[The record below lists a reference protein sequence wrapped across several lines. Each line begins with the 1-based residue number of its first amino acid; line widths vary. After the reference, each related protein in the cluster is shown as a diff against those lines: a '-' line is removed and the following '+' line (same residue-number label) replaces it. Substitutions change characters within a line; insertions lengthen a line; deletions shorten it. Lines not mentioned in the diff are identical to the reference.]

1 MERKIYI
8 TGVGG
13 LLGYKLS
20 IQSIEK
26 FKVFGSYNLRK
37 PKLKDITVNKLD
49 LTNFLETK
57 EIIKEINPDII
68 VNTAAISSVDYC
80 EKHRN
85 ECEKINVE
93 HVKNLY
99 EISQKHK
106 IKLIQI
112 SSDSVFDGNKNMP
125 YVESN
130 EPNPINVYGKTK
142 LESEKIV
149 LEDPNNLVVRSSV
162 LYGWMPK
169 YLTEIE
175 SSSKKS
181 INFGQWLV
189 NQLMKKQNVSIVND
203 EISSPIIA
211 EELARSIIH
220 LIESNCSGIFHC
232 APNESI
238 NRYDFSIKLAN
249 ILNLDS
255 SLIKSTTIS
264 KLGRQ
269 VNTGINKA
277 LDPTKI
283 INTNFVCQSINESLK
298 MIKNQIDNEG
308 NNLENV

>member
-1 MERKIYI
+1 MGKKIYI

-37 PKLKDITVNKLD
+37 PKLKDISADKLN

-57 EIIKEINPDII
+57 EIIKKINPDII

-249 ILNLDS
+249 ILNLDT

-308 NNLENV
+308 SNLENV